1 MINFVKV
8 RILKNGQPIGRA
20 YTYKTEQEL
29 SPGDKVILD
38 GGKRGIV
45 VDEPIDIEWIKV
57 YGTKNVKSIVGI
69 VKEDD
74 DGR

>member
-29 SPGDKVILD
+29 SLGDKVILD
-38 GGKRGIV
+38 GGKHGIV
-45 VDEPIDIEWIKV
+45 VDEPIDVEWIKV
-57 YGTKNVKSIVGI
+57 YGTQNIKSIKKKV
-69 VKEDD
+69 EDNEND
-74 DGR
+74 